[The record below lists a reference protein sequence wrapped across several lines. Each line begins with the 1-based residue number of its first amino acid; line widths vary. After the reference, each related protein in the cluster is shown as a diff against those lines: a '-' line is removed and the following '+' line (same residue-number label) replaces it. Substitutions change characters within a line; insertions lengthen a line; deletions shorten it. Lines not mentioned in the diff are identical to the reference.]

1 MHYIFPMESLKRI
14 MLLHKDSPSPAA
26 AAYALRSWLEE
37 RNVSATVV
45 CATADQMELCSS
57 AASSDAVLVLG
68 GDGTMVGAAR
78 RLSDI
83 RTPMVGMNYGR
94 VGFLAALPA
103 MDKGDWETPLQ
114 EIIEGRWRCEG
125 HLTLRWRILR
135 REGEGWATVREGVA
149 VNDVV
154 TAHGVVARAV
164 SLDLAINGLHFS
176 SLRWDGIIVSTPLG
190 STAYTASAGG
200 PLTMPSM
207 NAQIVTPICP
217 FAGGFPPLALPAGTC
232 LRIESRRT
240 DDQVLLSV
248 DGHDNLP
255 LEFGDVLEIEGREDQ
270 LHLLVGDQNW
280 YLHRL
285 IERGIVTSGPG
296 HRHCR

>member
-1 MHYIFPMESLKRI
+1 MHYLFGMEPVKRI
-14 MLLHKDSPSPAA
+14 MLLHKESPRPAA
-26 AAYALRSWLEE
+26 AAYALRTWLEA
-37 RNVSATVV
+37 RGVSAEVV
-45 CATADQMELCSS
+45 CATADLMELRAS
-57 AASSDAVLVLG
+57 AAACDAVLVLG

-83 RTPMVGMNYGR
+83 RTPLVGMNYGR

-103 MDKGDWETPLQ
+103 MDRGDWETPLA
-114 EIIEGRWRCEG
+114 EIVAGRWRREG
-125 HLTLRWRILR
+125 HLTLNWRILR
-135 REGEGWATVREGVA
+135 REGEDWRTLREGVA
-149 VNDVV
+149 INDVV

-176 SLRWDGIIVSTPLG
+176 SLRCDGIIVSTPLG

-217 FAGGFPPLALPAGTC
+217 FAGGFPPLALPAGSSI
-232 LRIESRRT
+232 RIESRRT

-255 LEFGDVLEIEGREDQ
+255 LEFGDVLEIVGREDQ
-270 LHLLVGDQNW
+270 LHMLVGDKNW
-280 YLHRL
+280 YLRRL

>member
-1 MHYIFPMESLKRI
+1 MHYIFPMEPLKRI
-14 MLLHKDSPSPAA
+14 MLLHKESDQPTA
-26 AAYALRSWLEE
+26 AAYALRTWLESRGVASE
-37 RNVSATVV
+37 VVPASADV
-45 CATADQMELCSS
+45 MELRSC
-57 AASSDAVLVLG
+57 AAASDAVLVLG

-78 RLSDI
+78 RLSAI
-83 RTPMVGMNYGR
+83 RTPLVGMNYGR

-103 MDKGDWETPLQ
+103 MDKGDWETPL
-114 EIIEGRWRCEG
+114 EALIAGHWHREG
-125 HLTLRWRILR
+125 HLTLSWRVLR
-135 REGEGWATVREGVA
+135 RVDEEWATVREGVA

-164 SLDLAINGLHFS
+164 SLDLSLNGIHFS
-176 SLRWDGIIVSTPLG
+176 SLRCDGIIVSTPLG

-200 PLTMPSM
+200 PLAMPSM

-217 FAGGFPPLALPAGTC
+217 FAGGFPPLALPASSC
-232 LRIESRRT
+232 IRIESRRT

-255 LEFGDVLEIEGREDQ
+255 LEFGDVLEIEGRED
-270 LHLLVGDQNW
+270 HLQMLVDDKNW

-285 IERGIVTSGPG
+285 IERAIVTSGPG